1 MNVTSNKEK
10 DEVNIKFSKREAEIL
25 TLLLGAI
32 DPNQANKILA
42 YYKGRKGYPE
52 LPKPEECGVLSEIFF
67 KLTDEKNLD
76 WYSKMMPKKPV
87 DGR

>member
-1 MNVTSNKEK
+1 MNVSSNKEK
-10 DEVNIKFSKREAEIL
+10 DEVNIKLSKREAEIL
-25 TLLLGAI
+25 ALLLGAI
-32 DPNQANKILA
+32 NRNKVDEILA

-52 LPKPEECGVLSEIFF
+52 MPKPECSVLREIFF
-67 KLTDEKNLD
+67 KLANKDNLD